1 MPAGFER
8 VELAGKLG
16 SMRTP
21 ETHAHEVAAAL
32 GPREAI
38 SQPLGQAQEMVLA
51 ADVYTAFP
59 SPRFSNSQMDGYALP
74 ATAAGSYE
82 VGPTIA
88 AGADPAELLD
98 GPFRAAC
105 PIMTGAKVPEGTA
118 AIVPIEKCQP
128 QEFLQPG
135 ETITVPATE
144 EGQFIRGTGTDLE
157 QGALLAAKGEKLTP
171 VRLAALASQ
180 GIEEVSVYRP
190 ARILVCTGGAEIGM
204 GIAAIPD
211 ANAPL
216 ISAMA
221 QRAGIEVAGY
231 VTTDDDPEVL
241 TRALEE
247 ATQDYRPDAIVTSGG
262 ISAGKYEVIRQ
273 VLTGWFGH
281 VDQQPGGPQGIAS
294 FHGTPV
300 ICLPGNPI
308 STMVSFRLFVA
319 PTLGWAPA
327 AYRVPIAHAIEG
339 LPHKD
344 QFRRGYADA
353 QAHVT
358 GGASSHLLAQAVDA
372 THLIRIPAG
381 KSLSAGEEVK
391 VYPL

>member
-1 MPAGFER
+1 MPAGFEH
-8 VELAGKLG
+8 VELAGKLIP
-16 SMRTP
+16 MRTP
-21 ETHAHEVAAAL
+21 ETHAHEIAAAL
-32 GPREAI
+32 GRREVI
-38 SQPLGQAQEMVLA
+38 SLPLGQAQEMVLA

-88 AGADPAELLD
+88 AGADPAKLLD
-98 GPFRAAC
+98 GRLRTAC

-118 AIVPIEKCQP
+118 SIVPIEQCQP

-135 ETITVPATE
+135 EAITVPATV
-144 EGQFIRGTGTDLE
+144 EGQFIRRRGTDLE
-157 QGALLAAKGEKLTP
+157 RGVFLAEKGDKLTP

-180 GIEEVSVYRP
+180 SIEEVTVYRP
-190 ARILVCTGGAEIGM
+190 ARILVCTGGAEIGT
-204 GIAAIPD
+204 GTAAIPD

-221 QRAGIEVAGY
+221 HRAGIEVAGH
-231 VTTDDDPEVL
+231 VTTNDDPKVL
-241 TRALEE
+241 TRALTE
-247 ATQDYRPDAIVTSGG
+247 ATQLHRPDAIITSGG

-327 AYRVPIAHAIEG
+327 AYCVPIAHGIEG
-339 LPHKD
+339 LDHKD
-344 QFRRGYADA
+344 QFRRGYVDA

-358 GGASSHLLAQAVDA
+358 GGASSHLLAQAAAA
-372 THLIRIPAG
+372 THLIRIPAA
-381 KSLSAGEEVK
+381 KSLNAGEEVK